1 MKQDRAAI
9 IGAGSWGTALALL
22 LAEKGVEVSLWGH
35 RPEHVRLLQ
44 EERENKTY
52 LPGHPFPPTLQPT
65 ESLKEALTG
74 VGTICMVVP
83 SHTYRQVFCKV
94 LEHAPEGVTYVS
106 ATKGIEN
113 ESLKTMTQV
122 MADCLAET
130 GVSPAPLAVL
140 SGPSFA
146 KEVAAKV
153 PTAITIGCADT
164 GAVEALQQLFS
175 TEYFRVYTSSDIIGL
190 EISAALKNIIA
201 IGAGICDGLEFGS
214 NARAAAI
221 TRGLAEMTR
230 LGTLLG
236 ASQQTFFGLSGL
248 GDLVLT
254 CTGEL
259 SRNRY
264 VGIELGKGRSLE
276 SIIDSMTMVA
286 EGIKTTRSV
295 YDLVRNLEVEMPILE
310 QVYQVLYEGKDCRAV
325 VKDLFSRELKPE
337 WNASRSD

>member
-1 MKQDRAAI
+1 
-9 IGAGSWGTALALL
+9 
-22 LAEKGVEVSLWGH
+22 
-35 RPEHVRLLQ
+35 
-44 EERENKTY
+44 
-52 LPGHPFPPTLQPT
+52 
-65 ESLKEALTG
+65 
-74 VGTICMVVP
+74 
-83 SHTYRQVFCKV
+83 
-94 LEHAPEGVTYVS
+94 
-106 ATKGIEN
+106 
-113 ESLKTMTQV
+113 
-122 MADCLAET
+122 
-130 GVSPAPLAVL
+130 
-140 SGPSFA
+140 
-146 KEVAAKV
+146 
-153 PTAITIGCADT
+153 
-164 GAVEALQQLFS
+164 
-175 TEYFRVYTSSDIIGL
+175 
-190 EISAALKNIIA
+190 
-201 IGAGICDGLEFGS
+201 
-214 NARAAAI
+214 
-221 TRGLAEMTR
+221 MTR